1 MKSIRLALANI
12 QFPQTPD
19 ESVTLAEDAIARASA
34 SGADIVCFPECF
46 VPGYRGLGHVVKPA
60 DPVFLERAW
69 SAIARAAARAERR
82 RRPRHRAV
90 RRRRLR
96 ISMLVIDRDGT
107 PPGFQDKVQLD
118 P

>member
-1 MKSIRLALANI
+1 MNSIRLALANI

-46 VPGYRGLGHVVKPA
+46 VPGYRGLGHVVAPP

-69 SAIARAAARAERR
+69 SAIAGAAARIPSRKLC
-82 RRPRHRAV
+82 PSSIVKAV
-90 RRRRLR
+90 TNDSPSAPL
-96 ISMLVIDRDGT
+96 
-107 PPGFQDKVQLD
+107 PGGIQT
-118 P
+118 